1 MICIFAN
8 QVYLSECQS
17 DDESTEIKFT
27 ISLQTYI
34 GKKRRNKLEQEKLW

>member
-17 DDESTEIKFT
+17 DDESTEIKLT

-34 GKKRRNKLEQEKLW
+34 SKKRRSKLKQKKLW